1 MIGPRIERCSGIP
14 DSNNI
19 IQSGKEQLEDF
30 KGSFLTNSLR
40 ILKTTIGDGSTV
52 HAEAC
57 PV

>member
-40 ILKTTIGDGSTV
+40 ILKNTIGDGSTV
-52 HAEAC
+52 HA
-57 PV
+57 